1 MSRASAE
8 INLSAITQNF
18 KSIKSRTTADVLAVV
33 KADAY
38 GHGLIPVS
46 KALEEAGADWF
57 GTALLEEAL
66 NLRKAGILK
75 PIISWLTPLGED
87 FKSAIDLDIDL
98 GIPSIDLLDEVVKTA
113 SLTGK
118 TARIHLE
125 IDTGMSRGGVLSEWD
140 QLIKSVLAGVNLKQL
155 KVIGIW
161 SHFARADEPDE
172 LMNQE
177 QLSLFEEKVNQA
189 KAAGIDAQFIHIAN
203 SAALFTNKSAHKN
216 IIRSGIA
223 LFGLSPDV
231 KTIGD
236 SSSLGLKPAM
246 KLKAKLKLVKEV
258 KAGSSVGYGGTAV
271 LKSDTKLG
279 VVALGYEDGIPR
291 STNNLAGVFVDKKRA
306 PIIGRVSMDQFVV
319 DLGITSTAKTGD
331 EVIVFGD
338 GSNGEYTVDE
348 WAKAANTI
356 NYEIITRIGPRVP
369 RIYPRE

>member
-1 MSRASAE
+1 MSRASVE

-98 GIPSIDLLDEVVKTA
+98 GIPSIDLLDEVIKTA

-246 KLKAKLKLVKEV
+246 KLKAKLNLVKEV

-279 VVALGYEDGIPR
+279 VVALGYADGIPR

-338 GSNGEYTVDE
+338 GSSGEYTVDD

-369 RIYPRE
+369 RIYSRE

>member
-57 GTALLEEAL
+57 GTALLEEAI

-98 GIPSIDLLDEVVKTA
+98 GIPSIDLLDEVIKAA

-140 QLIKSVLAGVNLKQL
+140 QLIKSVLAGVDLKQL

-246 KLKAKLKLVKEV
+246 KLKAKLNLVKEV

-279 VVALGYEDGIPR
+279 VVALGYADGIPR

>member
-57 GTALLEEAL
+57 GTALLEEAI

-98 GIPSIDLLDEVVKTA
+98 GIPSIALLDEVIKAA

-140 QLIKSVLAGVNLKQL
+140 QLIKSVLVGVNLKQV

-203 SAALFTNKSAHKN
+203 SAALFTNKSTHKN

-223 LFGLSPDV
+223 LFGLSPDI

-246 KLKAKLKLVKEV
+246 KLKAKLNLVKEV

-279 VVALGYEDGIPR
+279 VVALGYADGIPR
-291 STNNLAGVFVDKKRA
+291 NTNNLAGVFVDKKRA

-319 DLGITSTAKTGD
+319 DLGVTSNAKTGD

-338 GSNGEYTVDE
+338 GSGGEYTVDE
-348 WAKAANTI
+348 LAKAANTI

>member
-8 INLSAITQNF
+8 INLSAIAQNF

-57 GTALLEEAL
+57 GTALLEEAI

-98 GIPSIDLLDEVVKTA
+98 GIPSIDLLDEVIKAA

-177 QLSLFEEKVNQA
+177 QLSLFEQKVNQA

-223 LFGLSPDV
+223 LFGLSPDI

-246 KLKAKLKLVKEV
+246 KLKAKLNLVKEV
-258 KAGSSVGYGGTAV
+258 KAGSSVGYGGTA
-271 LKSDTKLG
+271 LIKSDTKLG
-279 VVALGYEDGIPR
+279 VVALGYADGIPR

-338 GSNGEYTVDE
+338 GSSGEYTVDE

>member
-8 INLSAITQNF
+8 INLSAIAQNF

-57 GTALLEEAL
+57 GTALLEEAI

-98 GIPSIDLLDEVVKTA
+98 GIPSIDLLDEVIKAA

-140 QLIKSVLAGVNLKQL
+140 QLIKSVLVGVNLKQL

-203 SAALFTNKSAHKN
+203 SAALFTNKSTHKN

-223 LFGLSPDV
+223 LFGLSPDI

-246 KLKAKLKLVKEV
+246 KLKAKLNLVKEV

-271 LKSDTKLG
+271 IKSDTKLG
-279 VVALGYEDGIPR
+279 VVALGYADGIPR

>member
-8 INLSAITQNF
+8 INLSAIAQNF

-57 GTALLEEAL
+57 GTALLEEAI
-66 NLRKAGILK
+66 NLRKSGILK

-98 GIPSIDLLDEVVKTA
+98 GIPSIDLLDEVIKAA

-140 QLIKSVLAGVNLKQL
+140 QLIKSVLVGVNLKQL

-203 SAALFTNKSAHKN
+203 SAALFTNKSSHKN

-246 KLKAKLKLVKEV
+246 KLKAKLNLVKEV

-279 VVALGYEDGIPR
+279 VVALGYADGIPR

-338 GSNGEYTVDE
+338 GSSGEYTVDE

>member
-57 GTALLEEAL
+57 GTALLEEAI

-98 GIPSIDLLDEVVKTA
+98 GIPSIDLLDEVIKAA

-118 TARIHLE
+118 AARIHLE

-140 QLIKSVLAGVNLKQL
+140 QLIKSVLVGVNLKLL

-161 SHFARADEPDE
+161 SHFARADEPAE

-203 SAALFTNKSAHKN
+203 SAALFTNKSTHKN

-246 KLKAKLKLVKEV
+246 KLKAKLNLVKEV
-258 KAGSSVGYGGTAV
+258 KAGSSVGYGGTA
-271 LKSDTKLG
+271 LIKSDTKLG
-279 VVALGYEDGIPR
+279 VVALGYADGIPR

-338 GSNGEYTVDE
+338 GSSGEYTVDE

>member
-18 KSIKSRTTADVLAVV
+18 KSIKSRTNADVLAVV

-57 GTALLEEAL
+57 GTALLEEAI

-98 GIPSIDLLDEVVKTA
+98 GVPSIDLLDEVIKAA
-113 SLTGK
+113 SLAGK
-118 TARIHLE
+118 AARIHLE

-140 QLIKSVLAGVNLKQL
+140 QLIKSVLVGVNLKQL

-231 KTIGD
+231 KNIGD
-236 SSSLGLKPAM
+236 SSSLSLKPAM
-246 KLKAKLKLVKEV
+246 KLKAKLNLVKEV

-279 VVALGYEDGIPR
+279 VVALGYADGIPR
-291 STNNLAGVFVDKKRA
+291 STSNLAGVFVNKKRA

>member
-1 MSRASAE
+1 MSRASVE

-57 GTALLEEAL
+57 GTALLEEAI

-98 GIPSIDLLDEVVKTA
+98 GIPSIDLLDEVIKAA

-140 QLIKSVLAGVNLKQL
+140 QLIKSVLVGVNLKQL

-203 SAALFTNKSAHKN
+203 SAALFTNKSTHKN

-246 KLKAKLKLVKEV
+246 KLKAKLNLVKEV

-279 VVALGYEDGIPR
+279 VVALGYADGIPR
-291 STNNLAGVFVDKKRA
+291 NTNNLAGVFVDKKRA

-319 DLGITSTAKTGD
+319 DLGVTSNAKTGD

-338 GSNGEYTVDE
+338 GSGGEYTVDE

>member
-57 GTALLEEAL
+57 GTALLEEAI

-98 GIPSIDLLDEVVKTA
+98 GIPSIDLLDEVIKAA

-118 TARIHLE
+118 AARIHLE

-140 QLIKSVLAGVNLKQL
+140 QLIKSVLVGVNLKLL

-161 SHFARADEPDE
+161 SHFARADEPAE

-177 QLSLFEEKVNQA
+177 QLILFEEKVNQA
-189 KAAGIDAQFIHIAN
+189 KTAGIDAQFIHIAN
-203 SAALFTNKSAHKN
+203 SAALFTNKSTHKN

-246 KLKAKLKLVKEV
+246 KLKAKLNLVKEV

-279 VVALGYEDGIPR
+279 VVALGYADGIPR

-319 DLGITSTAKTGD
+319 DLGVTSNAKTGD

-338 GSNGEYTVDE
+338 GSGDEYTVDE

>member
-57 GTALLEEAL
+57 GTALLEEAI

-98 GIPSIDLLDEVVKTA
+98 GIPSIDLLDEVIKAA

-118 TARIHLE
+118 AARIHLE

-140 QLIKSVLAGVNLKQL
+140 QLIKSVLVGVNLKQL

-203 SAALFTNKSAHKN
+203 SAALFTNKIAHKN

-223 LFGLSPDV
+223 LFGLSPDI

-246 KLKAKLKLVKEV
+246 KLKAKLNLVKEV

-279 VVALGYEDGIPR
+279 VVALGYADGIPR

-338 GSNGEYTVDE
+338 GSSGEYTVDE

>member
-98 GIPSIDLLDEVVKTA
+98 GIPSIDLLDEVIKTA

-140 QLIKSVLAGVNLKQL
+140 QLIKSVLVGVNLKQL

-246 KLKAKLKLVKEV
+246 KLKAKLNLVKEV

-279 VVALGYEDGIPR
+279 VVALGYADGIPR

-338 GSNGEYTVDE
+338 GSSGEYTVDE

>member
-18 KSIKSRTTADVLAVV
+18 KLIKSRTTADVLAVV

-57 GTALLEEAL
+57 GTALLEEAI

-98 GIPSIDLLDEVVKTA
+98 GIPSIDLLDEVIKAA

-140 QLIKSVLAGVNLKQL
+140 QLIKSVLVGVNLKQL

-203 SAALFTNKSAHKN
+203 SAALFTNKSTHKN

-246 KLKAKLKLVKEV
+246 KLKAKLNLVKEV
-258 KAGSSVGYGGTAV
+258 KAGSSVGYGGTA
-271 LKSDTKLG
+271 LIKSDTKLG
-279 VVALGYEDGIPR
+279 VVALGYADGIPR

-338 GSNGEYTVDE
+338 GSSGEYTVDE

>member
-1 MSRASAE
+1 MSRACVE
-8 INLSAITQNF
+8 VNLSAIAQNF
-18 KSIKSRTTADVLAVV
+18 KSIKSQTTADVLAVV

-46 KALEEAGADWF
+46 KALEDAGVDWF
-57 GTALLEEAL
+57 GTALLEEAI

-98 GIPSIDLLDEVVKTA
+98 GIPSIDLLNEVIKAA

-118 TARIHLE
+118 AARIHLE

-140 QLIKSVLAGVNLKQL
+140 QLIKSVLVGVNLKQL

-203 SAALFTNKSAHKN
+203 SAALFTNKSSHKN

-223 LFGLSPDV
+223 LFGLSPDI

-246 KLKAKLKLVKEV
+246 KLKAKLNLVKDV
-258 KAGSSVGYGGTAV
+258 KAGASVGYGGTV
-271 LKSDTKLG
+271 VIKSDTKLG
-279 VVALGYEDGIPR
+279 VVALGYADGIPR
-291 STNNLAGVFVDKKRA
+291 NTNNLAGVFVDKKRA

-338 GSNGEYTVDE
+338 GSSGEYSVDE

>member
-8 INLSAITQNF
+8 INLSAIKQNF
-18 KSIKSRTTADVLAVV
+18 KLIKSRTTADVLAVV

-57 GTALLEEAL
+57 GTALLEEAI

-87 FKSAIDLDIDL
+87 FKSAIDLGIDL
-98 GIPSIDLLDEVVKTA
+98 GIPSIDLLNEVIKAAT
-113 SLTGK
+113 LTGK

-189 KAAGIDAQFIHIAN
+189 KAAGVDAQFVHIAN

-246 KLKAKLKLVKEV
+246 KLKAKLNLVKEV
-258 KAGSSVGYGGTAV
+258 KAGASVGYGGTAV
-271 LKSDTKLG
+271 ITTDTKLG
-279 VVALGYEDGIPR
+279 VVALGYADGIPR
-291 STNNLAGVFVDKKRA
+291 NTNNLAVVFFDKKRA

-319 DLGITSTAKTGD
+319 DLGITSIAKTGD

-338 GSNGEYTVDE
+338 GSSGEYTVDE

>member
-1 MSRASAE
+1 MSRASVE

-57 GTALLEEAL
+57 GTALLEEAI

-87 FKSAIDLDIDL
+87 FKSAIELDIDL
-98 GIPSIDLLDEVVKTA
+98 GIPSIDLLNEVIKAA

-118 TARIHLE
+118 AARIHLE

-161 SHFARADEPDE
+161 SHFARADEPGE

-177 QLSLFEEKVNQA
+177 QLILFEEKVNQA
-189 KAAGIDAQFIHIAN
+189 KVAGIDAQFIHIAN
-203 SAALFTNKSAHKN
+203 SAALFTNKSSHKN

-223 LFGLSPDV
+223 LFGLSPDI

-246 KLKAKLKLVKEV
+246 KLKAKLNLVKDV

-279 VVALGYEDGIPR
+279 VVALGYADGIPR

-319 DLGITSTAKTGD
+319 DLGITSNAKTGD

-338 GSNGEYTVDE
+338 GSSGEYTVDE

>member
-57 GTALLEEAL
+57 GTALLEEAI

-98 GIPSIDLLDEVVKTA
+98 GIPSIDLLDEVIKAA

-140 QLIKSVLAGVNLKQL
+140 QLIKSVLVGVNLKQL

-203 SAALFTNKSAHKN
+203 SAALFTNKIAHKN

-223 LFGLSPDV
+223 LFGLSPDI

-246 KLKAKLKLVKEV
+246 KLKAKLNLVKEV

-279 VVALGYEDGIPR
+279 VVALGYADGIPR

-319 DLGITSTAKTGD
+319 DLGITSAAKTGD

-338 GSNGEYTVDE
+338 GSSGEYTVDE

>member
-1 MSRASAE
+1 MSRACAE
-8 INLSAITQNF
+8 IKLSAITQNL
-18 KSIKSRTTADVLAVV
+18 KLIKSRTPADVLAVV

-57 GTALLEEAL
+57 GTALLEEAIS
-66 NLRKAGILK
+66 LRKAGILK

-98 GIPSIDLLDEVVKTA
+98 GIPSIDLLDEVIKAAT
-113 SLTGK
+113 LTGK
-118 TARIHLE
+118 TVRIHLE
-125 IDTGMSRGGVLSEWD
+125 IDTGMSRGGALSEWD
-140 QLIKSVLAGVNLKQL
+140 QLIKSVLAGVNLNQL

-203 SAALFTNKSAHKN
+203 SAALFTNKSSHKN

-236 SSSLGLKPAM
+236 SSSLDLKPAM
-246 KLKAKLKLVKEV
+246 KLKAKLNLVKEV

-279 VVALGYEDGIPR
+279 VVALGYADGIPR

-338 GSNGEYTVDE
+338 GSSGEYTVDE

>member
-57 GTALLEEAL
+57 GTALLEEAI

-98 GIPSIDLLDEVVKTA
+98 GIPSIDLLDEVIKAA

-140 QLIKSVLAGVNLKQL
+140 QLIKSVLVGVNLKQL

-203 SAALFTNKSAHKN
+203 SAALFTNKSTHKN

-223 LFGLSPDV
+223 LFGLSPDI

-246 KLKAKLKLVKEV
+246 KLKAKLNLVKEV

-279 VVALGYEDGIPR
+279 VVALGYADGIPR
-291 STNNLAGVFVDKKRA
+291 NTNNLAGVFVDKKRA

-319 DLGITSTAKTGD
+319 DLGVTSNAKTGD

-338 GSNGEYTVDE
+338 GSGDEYTVDE

>member
-8 INLSAITQNF
+8 INLSAIKQNF
-18 KSIKSRTTADVLAVV
+18 KLIKSRTTADVLAVV

-57 GTALLEEAL
+57 GTALLEEAI

-98 GIPSIDLLDEVVKTA
+98 GIPSIDLLNEVIKAAT
-113 SLTGK
+113 LTGK

-189 KAAGIDAQFIHIAN
+189 KAAGVGAQFVHIAN
-203 SAALFTNKSAHKN
+203 SAALFTNKSAHRN

-223 LFGLSPDV
+223 LYGLSPDV
-231 KTIGD
+231 KNIGD

-246 KLKAKLKLVKEV
+246 KLKAKLNLVKDV

-271 LKSDTKLG
+271 LGSDTKLG
-279 VVALGYEDGIPR
+279 VVALGYADGIPR
-291 STNNLAGVFVDKKRA
+291 NTNNLAGVFVAKKRA

-319 DLGITSTAKTGD
+319 DLGISSTAKTGD

-338 GSNGEYTVDE
+338 GSGGEYTVDE
-348 WAKAANTI
+348 WAKAADTI

-369 RIYPRE
+369 RIYSRE

>member
-8 INLSAITQNF
+8 INLSAIAQNF

-57 GTALLEEAL
+57 GTALLEEAI

-98 GIPSIDLLDEVVKTA
+98 GIPSIDLLDEVIKAA

-223 LFGLSPDV
+223 LFGLSPDI

-246 KLKAKLKLVKEV
+246 KLKAKLNLVKEV
-258 KAGSSVGYGGTAV
+258 KAGSSVGYGGTA
-271 LKSDTKLG
+271 LIKSDTKLG
-279 VVALGYEDGIPR
+279 VVALGYADGIPR

-338 GSNGEYTVDE
+338 GSSGEYTVDE

>member
-46 KALEEAGADWF
+46 KALEEAGVDWF
-57 GTALLEEAL
+57 GTALLEEAI
-66 NLRKAGILK
+66 NLRKSGILK

-98 GIPSIDLLDEVVKTA
+98 GIPSIDLLDEVIKAA

-140 QLIKSVLAGVNLKQL
+140 QLIKSVLVGVNLKQL

-203 SAALFTNKSAHKN
+203 SAALFTNKSSHKN

-246 KLKAKLKLVKEV
+246 KLKAKLNLVKEV

-279 VVALGYEDGIPR
+279 VVALGYADGIPR

>member
-57 GTALLEEAL
+57 GTALLEEAI

-98 GIPSIDLLDEVVKTA
+98 GIPSIDLLDEVIKAA

-118 TARIHLE
+118 AARIHLE

-140 QLIKSVLAGVNLKQL
+140 QLIKSVLVGVNLKQL

-246 KLKAKLKLVKEV
+246 KLKAKLNLVKEV

-279 VVALGYEDGIPR
+279 VVALGYADGIPR

>member
-57 GTALLEEAL
+57 GTALLEEAI

-98 GIPSIDLLDEVVKTA
+98 GIPSIDLLDEVIKAA

-118 TARIHLE
+118 AARIHLE

-140 QLIKSVLAGVNLKQL
+140 QLIKSVLVGVNLKLL

-161 SHFARADEPDE
+161 SHFARADEPAE

-189 KAAGIDAQFIHIAN
+189 KTAGIDAQFIHIAN
-203 SAALFTNKSAHKN
+203 SAALFTNKIAHKN

-223 LFGLSPDV
+223 LFGLSPDI

-246 KLKAKLKLVKEV
+246 KLKAKLNLVKEV

-279 VVALGYEDGIPR
+279 VVALGYADGISR

-319 DLGITSTAKTGD
+319 DLGVTSTAKTGD

-338 GSNGEYTVDE
+338 GSSGEYTVDE

>member
-46 KALEEAGADWF
+46 KALEEAGANWF
-57 GTALLEEAL
+57 GTALLEEAI

-98 GIPSIDLLDEVVKTA
+98 GIPSVDLLDEVIKAA

-140 QLIKSVLAGVNLKQL
+140 QLIKSVLVGVNLKQL

-223 LFGLSPDV
+223 LFGLSPDI

-246 KLKAKLKLVKEV
+246 KLKAKLNLVKEV

-271 LKSDTKLG
+271 IKSDTKLG
-279 VVALGYEDGIPR
+279 VVAIGYADGIPR

>member
-8 INLSAITQNF
+8 INLSAIKQNF
-18 KSIKSRTTADVLAVV
+18 KLIKSRTTADVLAVV

-57 GTALLEEAL
+57 GTALLEEAI

-98 GIPSIDLLDEVVKTA
+98 GIPSIDLLNEVIKAAT
-113 SLTGK
+113 LTGK

-189 KAAGIDAQFIHIAN
+189 KAAGVGAQFVHIAN

-246 KLKAKLKLVKEV
+246 KLKAKLNLVKDV

-271 LKSDTKLG
+271 LGSDTKLG
-279 VVALGYEDGIPR
+279 VVALGYADGIPR
-291 STNNLAGVFVDKKRA
+291 NTNNLAGVFVAKKRA

-319 DLGITSTAKTGD
+319 DLGISSTAKTGD

-338 GSNGEYTVDE
+338 GSGGEYTVDE
-348 WAKAANTI
+348 WAKAADTI

-369 RIYPRE
+369 RIYSRE

>member
-46 KALEEAGADWF
+46 KALEEAGANWF
-57 GTALLEEAL
+57 GTALLEEAI

-98 GIPSIDLLDEVVKTA
+98 GIPSIDLLDEVIKAA

-140 QLIKSVLAGVNLKQL
+140 QLIKSVLVGVNLKQL

-203 SAALFTNKSAHKN
+203 SAALFTNKSTHKN

-223 LFGLSPDV
+223 LFGLSPDI

-246 KLKAKLKLVKEV
+246 KLKAKLNLVKEV

-279 VVALGYEDGIPR
+279 VVALGYADGIPR

>member
-1 MSRASAE
+1 MSRASVE

-57 GTALLEEAL
+57 GTALLEEAI

-98 GIPSIDLLDEVVKTA
+98 GIPSIDLLDEVIKTA

-246 KLKAKLKLVKEV
+246 KLKAKLNLVKEV

-279 VVALGYEDGIPR
+279 VVALGYADGIPR

-338 GSNGEYTVDE
+338 GSSGEYTVDE

>member
-57 GTALLEEAL
+57 GTALLEEAI

-98 GIPSIDLLDEVVKTA
+98 GIPSIDLLDEVIKAA

-203 SAALFTNKSAHKN
+203 SAALFTNKSSHKN

-246 KLKAKLKLVKEV
+246 KLKAKLNLVKEV

-279 VVALGYEDGIPR
+279 VVALGYADGIPR

>member
-18 KSIKSRTTADVLAVV
+18 KLIKSRTTADVLAVV

-57 GTALLEEAL
+57 GTALLEEAI

-98 GIPSIDLLDEVVKTA
+98 GIPSIDLLDEVIKAA

-140 QLIKSVLAGVNLKQL
+140 QLIKSVLVGVNLKLL

-161 SHFARADEPDE
+161 SHFARADEPAE

-189 KAAGIDAQFIHIAN
+189 KTAGIDAQFIHIAN

-223 LFGLSPDV
+223 LFGLSPDI

-246 KLKAKLKLVKEV
+246 KLKAKLNLVKEV
-258 KAGSSVGYGGTAV
+258 KAGSSVGYGGTA
-271 LKSDTKLG
+271 LIKSDTKLG
-279 VVALGYEDGIPR
+279 VVALGYADGIPR

-338 GSNGEYTVDE
+338 GSSGEYTVDE

>member
-1 MSRASAE
+1 MSRASVE

-57 GTALLEEAL
+57 GTALLEEAI

-98 GIPSIDLLDEVVKTA
+98 GIPSIDLLNEVIKAA

-118 TARIHLE
+118 AARIHLE

-203 SAALFTNKSAHKN
+203 SAALFTNKSSHKN

-223 LFGLSPDV
+223 LFGLSPDI

-246 KLKAKLKLVKEV
+246 KLKAKLNLVKDV
-258 KAGSSVGYGGTAV
+258 KAGASVGYGGTAV
-271 LKSDTKLG
+271 IKSDTKLG
-279 VVALGYEDGIPR
+279 VVALGYADGIPR
-291 STNNLAGVFVDKKRA
+291 NTNNLAGVFVDKKRA

-338 GSNGEYTVDE
+338 GSSGEYTVDE

>member
-1 MSRASAE
+1 MSRACVE
-8 INLSAITQNF
+8 VNLSAISQNF
-18 KSIKSRTTADVLAVV
+18 KSIKSRTSAAVLAVV

-46 KALEEAGADWF
+46 KALEDAGADWF
-57 GTALLEEAL
+57 GTALLEEAI
-66 NLRKAGILK
+66 NIRKAGILK

-98 GIPSIDLLDEVVKTA
+98 GIPSIDLLNEVIKAA

-140 QLIKSVLAGVNLKQL
+140 QLIKSVLVGVNLKQL

-161 SHFARADEPDE
+161 SHFARADEPGE
-172 LMNQE
+172 SMNQE

-189 KAAGIDAQFIHIAN
+189 KAAGVDAQFIHIAN
-203 SAALFTNKSAHKN
+203 SAALFTNKSSHKN

-223 LFGLSPDV
+223 LFGLSPDI

-246 KLKAKLKLVKEV
+246 KLKAKLNLVKDV
-258 KAGSSVGYGGTAV
+258 KAGASVGYGGTAV
-271 LKSDTKLG
+271 IKSDTKLG
-279 VVALGYEDGIPR
+279 VVALGYADGIPR
-291 STNNLAGVFVDKKRA
+291 NTNNLAGVFVDKKRA

-319 DLGITSTAKTGD
+319 DLGITSIAKTGD

-338 GSNGEYTVDE
+338 GSSGEYTVDE

>member
-57 GTALLEEAL
+57 GTALLEEAI

-98 GIPSIDLLDEVVKTA
+98 GIPSIDLLNEVIKAA

-140 QLIKSVLAGVNLKQL
+140 QLIKSVLVGVNLKQL

-203 SAALFTNKSAHKN
+203 SAALFTNKSSHKN

-246 KLKAKLKLVKEV
+246 KLKAKLNLVKDV

-279 VVALGYEDGIPR
+279 VVALGYADGIPR
-291 STNNLAGVFVDKKRA
+291 NTNNLAGVFVDKKRA

-338 GSNGEYTVDE
+338 GSSGEYTVDE

>member
-1 MSRASAE
+1 MSRASVE

-57 GTALLEEAL
+57 GTALLEEAI

-98 GIPSIDLLDEVVKTA
+98 GIHSIDLLNEVIKAA

-118 TARIHLE
+118 AARIHLE

-140 QLIKSVLAGVNLKQL
+140 QLIKSVLVGVNLKQL

-203 SAALFTNKSAHKN
+203 SAALFTNKSSHKN

-223 LFGLSPDV
+223 LFGLSPDI

-246 KLKAKLKLVKEV
+246 KLKAKLNLVKDV
-258 KAGSSVGYGGTAV
+258 KSGSSVGYGGTAV

-279 VVALGYEDGIPR
+279 VVALGYADGIPR

-338 GSNGEYTVDE
+338 GSSGEYTVDE

>member
-57 GTALLEEAL
+57 GTALLEEAI

-98 GIPSIDLLDEVVKTA
+98 GIPSIDLLDEVIKAA

-140 QLIKSVLAGVNLKQL
+140 QLIKSVLVGVNLKQL

-203 SAALFTNKSAHKN
+203 SAALFTNKSTHKN

-223 LFGLSPDV
+223 LFGLSPDI

-246 KLKAKLKLVKEV
+246 KLKAKLNLVKEV

-279 VVALGYEDGIPR
+279 VVALGYADGIPR
-291 STNNLAGVFVDKKRA
+291 NTNNLAGVFVDKKRA

-319 DLGITSTAKTGD
+319 DLGITSNAKTGD

-338 GSNGEYTVDE
+338 GSGGEYTVDE